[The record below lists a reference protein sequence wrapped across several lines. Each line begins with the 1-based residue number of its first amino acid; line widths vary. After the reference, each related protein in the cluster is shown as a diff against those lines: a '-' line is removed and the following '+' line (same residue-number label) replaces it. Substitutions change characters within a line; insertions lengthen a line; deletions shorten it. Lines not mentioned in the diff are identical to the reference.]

1 MVSLPRSPATN
12 LLRFLFLG
20 LSTLASPSQAQLEL
34 HVPAGL
40 TKLKAVEG
48 AEVVLPVWYT
58 LQGQVSSGQTWELL
72 AVMWFLEQEGKDL
85 NQVLAYISKTMTSKP
100 GVSLVYS
107 MPSHNV
113 SLRLQGLQEKD
124 SGSYRCS
131 VNVQDHRG
139 INGSHS
145 SKTLELSVL
154 GKCEAH
160 TLQYRPSPQGGQA
173 GLSQKAACKGW
184 RRR

>member
-1 MVSLPRSPATN
+1 MNGELVQVGGDGCRGGALEDCQCGGGDWLSPR
-12 LLRFLFLG
+12 
-20 LSTLASPSQAQLEL
+20 AQCI
-34 HVPAGL
+34 HVITGRRRAPH
-40 TKLKAVEG
+40 
-48 AEVVLPVWYT
+48 
-58 LQGQVSSGQTWELL
+58 
-72 AVMWFLEQEGKDL
+72 
-85 NQVLAYISKTMTSKP
+85 QVLAYISRTTTSKP

-139 INGSHS
+139 INRSHS

-184 RRR
+184 RRADGVTEEGGGECRRWWRWGSVGSWGLNF